1 MTTNNPVAFN
11 TKEELL
17 EFSNNN
23 DYNVEGSTENLIK
36 FIQDNAGKFLY
47 LRKANLWDANLEGA
61 NLRGADLWDA
71 NSEGADLRDA
81 DLRGANL
88 WDANLED
95 ADLRGAN
102 LRGANL
108 RDANL
113 EGANLRGANLEG
125 ADLRGAD
132 LRDADLRDADLRN
145 NKGVYGLNTEY
156 YNIYFHKQQI
166 QIGCKRHTLEEW
178 ENFTDSDIDEMDKEK
193 ALLFWKKYKD
203 DVFSLYKKFF
213 N

>member
-47 LRKANLWDANLEGA
+47 LRKANLWDA
-61 NLRGADLWDA
+61 DLWD
-71 NSEGADLRDA
+71 ADLRDA
-81 DLRGANL
+81 NLRDSNLRGANLRGANL

-95 ADLRGAN
+95 ADLR
-102 LRGANL
+102 
-108 RDANL
+108 
-113 EGANLRGANLEG
+113 GANLRGANLEG

>member
-1 MTTNNPVAFN
+1 MTTNNPIAFN

-23 DYNVEGSTENLIK
+23 LLEFSNNNNYNVKENTENLIK

-47 LRKANLWDANLEGA
+47 LR
-61 NLRGADLWDA
+61 
-71 NSEGADLRDA
+71 
-81 DLRGANL
+81 
-88 WDANLED
+88 
-95 ADLRGAN
+95 GAN

-108 RDANL
+108 FCADLRDTDL
-113 EGANLRGANLEG
+113 WGANLWG

-132 LRDADLRDADLRN
+132 LRGA
-145 NKGVYGLNTEY
+145 KGVYYLNTEY

-166 QIGCKRHTLEEW
+166 QIGCKIHTLEEW
-178 ENFTDSDIDEMDKEK
+178 ENFTDDDIDKMDKGK

-203 DVFSLYKKFF
+203 EVFSLYKSFLI
-213 N
+213 NL